1 MEDAMCYSRDWD
13 TSERRKRQQAEA
25 AEAQRKRDGVIKT
38 LLSDAEQKAAQAK
51 PDRAQI
57 TETAHSK

>member
-13 TSERRKRQQAEA
+13 MSERRKRQEAEA

-38 LLSDAEQKAAQAK
+38 LLSDAEQKAAEAKTKQAPAK
-51 PDRAQI
+51 
-57 TETAHSK
+57 ETAFSK